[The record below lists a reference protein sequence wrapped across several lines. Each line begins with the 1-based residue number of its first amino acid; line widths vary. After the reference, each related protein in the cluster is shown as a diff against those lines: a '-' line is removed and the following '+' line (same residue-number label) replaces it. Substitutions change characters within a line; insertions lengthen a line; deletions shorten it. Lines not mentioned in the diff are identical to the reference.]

1 MLSTFKVFARV
12 LVVGTLLAAAGTAQ
26 ASVTLYW
33 HSADTTTSGT
43 LVLNTTATATGSLL
57 DPNNFTITGT
67 SLANAATA
75 VQSFTY
81 SWAGNTV
88 SSAKP
93 YVVAAAATTSAQVVN
108 QVAYPTT
115 TAGSWV
121 VSGGKLTSIFDITM
135 ATTTS
140 NTVGLYALVGG
151 LTGLTSPNN
160 AFSGQGLATINPLT
174 GTITVTGAAA
184 QGYWSTTPVP
194 LPAALPLLLSGLGLL
209 GAARRRRA
217 A

>member
-1 MLSTFKVFARV
+1 
-12 LVVGTLLAAAGTAQ
+12 
-26 ASVTLYW
+26 
-33 HSADTTTSGT
+33 
-43 LVLNTTATATGSLL
+43 
-57 DPNNFTITGT
+57 
-67 SLANAATA
+67 
-75 VQSFTY
+75 
-81 SWAGNTV
+81 
-88 SSAKP
+88 
-93 YVVAAAATTSAQVVN
+93 VVN